1 VNVEIAP
8 ARPRLARRIDGHLT
22 LGLAGAEI
30 VCLPSGALWLV
41 ADRVLVVA
49 DLHLEKGSSYA
60 RRGQM
65 LPPYDTRDT
74 LDRLE
79 TVTRA
84 TAPRAVILLGD
95 TFHDA
100 GAESRLD
107 PDDHARIGS
116 LAAGRGLIWVVGN
129 HDRAGPRLLPGEVVS
144 PTSPPAIVRPARS
157 PGIST
162 PAPVSRRLAGAFG
175 ADASPP
181 MASGSFCRRSAPWP
195 GDSRCAT
202 RPSRLC
208 CEEARWPWCWEP
220 PACIRSP
227 GRRCVATGCD
237 QEGVGTAAGAGA
249 GADGLGP

>member
-129 HDRAGPRLLPGEVVS
+129 HDRAGPRLLPGEVVAS
-144 PTSPPAIVRPARS
+144 LDLGRLRLTHEPAGDRS
-157 PGIST
+157 PGEIAGHLH
-162 PAPVSRRLAGAFG
+162 PCARVKAPGGGIRRRCFATDGERIILPAFG
-175 ADASPP
+175 ALAGGLNVRDPAFAPLLRGSPLALVLGTTGVHP
-181 MASGSFCRRSAPWP
+181 VAWTALR
-195 GDSRCAT
+195 GDR
-202 RPSRLC
+202 
-208 CEEARWPWCWEP
+208 
-220 PACIRSP
+220 
-227 GRRCVATGCD
+227 V
-237 QEGVGTAAGAGA
+237 
-249 GADGLGP
+249 